1 MNWYK
6 TAQQA
11 TTYPRGQSHPEY
23 TDIGHMNPEDTDN
36 LDQEEY
42 LWIWIDGKVDYRKAP
57 VSRQLVHGNFWALS
71 FIARTWSGRFDLQK
85 DLISIGAPSEGP
97 LRFKDVPSSLISQ
110 LHKIFSPSAQ
120 IWFYG
125 SPDSATPG
133 VERLS
138 QKVLN

>member
-6 TAQQA
+6 KAQA

-42 LWIWIDGKVDYRKAP
+42 LWIWTDGKIDYRKAP
-57 VSRQLVHGNFWALS
+57 VSRQLVHGNFWDGQ
-71 FIARTWSGRFDLQK
+71 FIARTWSGRFDLEK
-85 DLISIGAPSEGP
+85 DQISIGAPFIGSMKFRP
-97 LRFKDVPSSLISQ
+97 VPDALISQ
-110 LHKIFSPSAQ
+110 LHKIFSPSAE

-125 SPDSATPG
+125 APDSTSSG
-133 VERLS
+133 VERLAQTS
-138 QKVLN
+138 GE